1 MDTANSVVRLILV
14 HLVGDL
20 CSKLHTRN
28 GQRPISSGQEYIHQK
43 NKKTAGHCLEDADF
57 AATL

>member
-28 GQRPISSGQEYIHQK
+28 GQRPISSGQEYIHQ
-43 NKKTAGHCLEDADF
+43 NTKTARHCREDADF